1 MSAWF
6 SLRKWSPYAV
16 GIALGVLS
24 WITFGFMSKALGT
37 STSMVK
43 LAGAA
48 ECLVA
53 PAHADANAYLA
64 ANIGTAAKRKAIL
77 DWQLA
82 LVAMLPIGAFVS
94 ARLARAG
101 GEPRFVE
108 HVPKV
113 WAWRFG
119 PSRPL
124 RYAAA
129 FFGGIVLIIGARLA
143 DGCTSGHGIS
153 GGLQFA
159 VSSWTFFGAMFV
171 SGVVAAFA
179 LFGFEGRKHV

>member
-1 MSAWF
+1 MGAWF

-24 WITFGFMSKALGT
+24 WITFGFMTKALGT

-43 LAGAA
+43 VAGAA

-53 PAHADANAYLA
+53 PSHADGNEYLA
-64 ANIGTAAKRKAIL
+64 STIGTSAKRKQIV

-82 LVAMLPIGAFVS
+82 LVAMLPVGAFVS
-94 ARLARAG
+94 ARMARAG
-101 GEPRFVE
+101 GEAKFVE

-119 PSRPL
+119 PSKWL
-124 RYAAA
+124 RYGAA
-129 FFGGIVLIIGARLA
+129 FVGGVVLIIGARLA

-159 VSSWTFFGAMFV
+159 VSSWTFFAAMFV

-179 LFGFEGRKHV
+179 LFGREGRKHV